1 MIPVLLRA
9 EVKSNPPSYHLR
21 VSIEPEA
28 GTISVQGSVE
38 IPLEDSAASNF
49 KFNLHQTL
57 AIKKLLVNGKEAT
70 FAYVPVESQ
79 LPLPASRGVV
89 VNVPPGLSQSRVRM
103 DIEYGGQ
110 MKTVPEFGASSDW
123 QHSLDDQIN
132 ARMVELAGY
141 SSWYPQFVFG
151 QSLQP
156 ELALSLP
163 QKWTSICSGKELAD
177 DVQDGRALTR
187 WSSQRHGH
195 PDSRFPEL

>member
-1 MIPVLLRA
+1 MQHLRTIALPLFLMIPVLLRA

-49 KFNLHQTL
+49 KFNLHETL

-70 FAYVPVESQ
+70 FAYVPVDSQ

-103 DIEYGGQ
+103 DIEY
-110 MKTVPEFGASSDW
+110 
-123 QHSLDDQIN
+123 
-132 ARMVELAGY
+132 
-141 SSWYPQFVFG
+141 
-151 QSLQP
+151 
-156 ELALSLP
+156 
-163 QKWTSICSGKELAD
+163 
-177 DVQDGRALTR
+177 
-187 WSSQRHGH
+187 
-195 PDSRFPEL
+195 